1 MSAMTEQATEPYQ
14 LVPGRA
20 GDGAAGWTVEDIDRW
35 PESHVRYELTD
46 GALTVSPS
54 PSSLHQAVS
63 GRLLARLDDLAPP
76 GLAATGAV
84 EIRFGPQLTRIP
96 DLLVV
101 RSDDPGRHWFA
112 PSDVVLAV
120 EIESPG
126 THVEDRVVKPA
137 IHAAHGIPS
146 FWRIELGPIR
156 ARRYGPDGAD
166 GYRELGCPVDRI
178 VADEPFA
185 VDVPLA
191 ELLRGWAR
199 GDR

>member
-1 MSAMTEQATEPYQ
+1 MSAMTEQVAEPYQ
-14 LVPGRA
+14 LARPV
-20 GDGAAGWTVEDIDRW
+20 DGWTVEHLDRW

-54 PSSLHQAVS
+54 PSSLHQAIAL
-63 GRLLARLDDLAPP
+63 RLGARLDDLSPA
-76 GLAATGAV
+76 GLAVTQAV

-101 RSDDPGRHWFA
+101 RSDDPGRHWFSPA
-112 PSDVVLAV
+112 EVLLAV

-126 THVEDRVVKPA
+126 SHVEDRIVKPA
-137 IHAAHGIPS
+137 IYAAHGIPS
-146 FWRIELGPIR
+146 YWRIELGPIR
-156 ARRYGPDGAD
+156 ARRYGPDGTD
-166 GYRELGCPVDRI
+166 GYRELDCPVDRV

-191 ELLRGWAR
+191 GLLPGWAR
-199 GDR
+199 